1 MGGGNALDN
10 MNNFYWPEVADTDDT
25 GFIYVAMDG
34 MSDGAPGSWN
44 VSATQGP
51 LGLTCDPSLIT
62 DHSYCYES
70 CDTTRD
76 CSYLVDSCD
85 WTSCHD
91 DVVYTQ
97 TVLYDIFARL
107 CVDTDQVH
115 VTGYSNGGILIWSK
129 LLERMSGAIAS
140 IGTVASSPERG
151 FNPVPESPVSIIDFH
166 GFADGVIPMG
176 PDAPDNLGP
185 GPDDTTENSDGYYYH
200 NKEGHLKKVMSSMNC
215 DEGSTEYPTHMDGVE
230 GWTCERWGGCDGG
243 HEVVFC
249 KGDQGHDYPF
259 WPDYVEGLKIM
270 WDFMKSHP
278 KNSFL

>member
-1 MGGGNALDN
+1 
-10 MNNFYWPEVADTDDT
+10 MNTRA
-25 GFIYVAMDG
+25 
-34 MSDGAPGSWN
+34 
-44 VSATQGP
+44 AT
-51 LGLTCDPSLIT
+51 TFT
-62 DHSYCYES
+62 
-70 CDTTRD
+70 
-76 CSYLVDSCD
+76 
-85 WTSCHD
+85 
-91 DVVYTQ
+91 
-97 TVLYDIFARL
+97 
-107 CVDTDQVH
+107 
-115 VTGYSNGGILIWSK
+115 
-129 LLERMSGAIAS
+129 GAIAS

-215 DEGSTEYPTHMDGVE
+215 DEASTEYPTHMDGVE